1 MKKVINTPNAPLPV
15 GPYSQAIRFGN
26 IAFVSGQVSIDPKTN
41 ELVSDTIENE
51 TTQVLN
57 NVGAILKEMGASF
70 DDVLK
75 VSVFVKD
82 MGQYA
87 QINGVYAQFFTG
99 DTPPAR
105 ELVEVAKLPLNVNIE
120 ISVIVG
126 LKS

>member
-1 MKKVINTPNAPLPV
+1 MKKVINTSNAPLPV
-15 GPYSQAIRFGN
+15 GPYSQAISFGN
-26 IAFVSGQVSIDPKTN
+26 IGFVSGQVAINPETK
-41 ELVSDTIENE
+41 ELVNDTIEKE
-51 TTQVLN
+51 TTQVLQ
-57 NVGAILKEMGASF
+57 NVGAILTEMGATF

-87 QINGVYAQFFTG
+87 QINSVYARFFKG

-126 LKS
+126 LK

>member
-26 IAFVSGQVSIDPKTN
+26 IAFVSGQVAINPKTK
-41 ELVSDTIENE
+41 ELVCDTIENE

-57 NVGAILKEMGASF
+57 NIGAILNQMSATF

-87 QINGVYAQFFTG
+87 QINAIYAKFFSG
-99 DTPPAR
+99 DIPPAR
-105 ELVEVAKLPLNVNIE
+105 ELVEVARLPLNVNIE

-126 LKS
+126 IN

>member
-1 MKKVINTPNAPLPV
+1 MKKVINTKNAPLPV

-26 IAFVSGQVSIDPKTN
+26 IAFVSGQVPINPETN

-57 NVGAILKEMGASF
+57 NIGAILKEMGATF
-70 DDVLK
+70 EDVLK

-99 DTPPAR
+99 ETPPAR

-126 LKS
+126 LK

>member
-15 GPYSQAIRFGN
+15 GPYSQAISFGN
-26 IAFVSGQVSIDPKTN
+26 IAFVSGQVPINPETN

-57 NVGAILKEMGASF
+57 NIGAILKEMNASF

-87 QINGVYAQFFTG
+87 QINGVYARFFPG
-99 DTPPAR
+99 DAPPAR
-105 ELVEVAKLPLNVNIE
+105 ELVEVARLPLDVNIE
-120 ISVIVG
+120 MSVIVG
-126 LKS
+126 VGV